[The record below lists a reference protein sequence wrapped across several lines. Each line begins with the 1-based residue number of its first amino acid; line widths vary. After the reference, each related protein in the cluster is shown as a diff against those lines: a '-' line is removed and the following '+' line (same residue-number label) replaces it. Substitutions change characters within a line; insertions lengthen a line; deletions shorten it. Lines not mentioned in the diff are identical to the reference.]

1 MKKKLDKY
9 FGNNVGRKV
18 YIASLAVIAVGFAVG
33 ALYWWGYGLPIAA
46 VGVLG
51 FFISSGIQVSDKD
64 IDEQVSASVSEY
76 NSRLDGMTFN
86 KNTLDA
92 RDFSYFY
99 GFIRE
104 DNETRFNSGTDG
116 RLRTSKYFVTAISE
130 NGKALTI
137 FTTVYDLM
145 TGKTVHDGAI
155 TTSGAIKTDFSFV
168 ETDFPKG
175 NKKCTLDVYSSR
187 DEKST
192 LLFFVPNDALADKFI
207 AKLG

>member
-1 MKKKLDKY
+1 MKKLDRY
-9 FGNNVGRKV
+9 FGNNIGRKI
-18 YIASLAVIAVGFAVG
+18 YIASLAVIALGFAIG

-46 VGVLG
+46 IGVLG
-51 FFISSGIQVSDKD
+51 FFVSSGIQVSDKD
-64 IDEQVSASVSEY
+64 IDEKIASSVEEY
-76 NSRLDGMTFN
+76 KKKLDGMSFN
-86 KNTLDA
+86 KKTLDA

-104 DNETRFNSGTDG
+104 DNETRFTSGSDG

-137 FTTVYDLM
+137 FTTVYDIL
-145 TGKTVHDGAI
+145 TDKEVFEGSI
-155 TTSGAIKTDFSFV
+155 TTSGAMKTELSFV

-175 NKKCTLDVYSSR
+175 NKKCTLDVYANE
-187 DEKST
+187 DAKST
-192 LLFFVPNDALADKFI
+192 LLFFVPNDALADKLI